1 MSTTPG
7 LANRSNSDA
16 AKTAPATVLRRL
28 EQVVRR
34 IRTLYLVAGCAR
46 VLSLALAMLVAL
58 YLADRFLQLPV
69 VVRGLLV
76 SLAVVVLALQVWR
89 RILRPLVVGVSRLEA
104 ARLVEEKLPSFD
116 GRLVSAL
123 QLGDGV
129 SGSFERQI
137 SEEASRAC
145 EEQDL
150 RHVLTAKPA
159 LLELLRAVGGLAI
172 VISLVVLARPYLD
185 VFFARLAL
193 GDMPWPRDTVLDL
206 ALPERSPVHVLLPD
220 GSVVASRGGVLNV
233 SSDWK
238 GVRPDRVELMV
249 EGEKGAR
256 YGSMALGSSNQFHG
270 HLTVEMGDSTIGVRG
285 GDDDGSENRTAL
297 LVIEPPR
304 LDEPEFVLEYPDYL
318 GMESETVEAEG
329 LSVPEGTRITLSG
342 RPVGEASAAELQLL
356 SRAEPIELDVIDDQG
371 GQKIEGSFE
380 ALESDTLS
388 VLLSGEYGLATPDPS
403 YHALVVREDRAPALR
418 IYAPPRSDIKVTAN
432 SIVPFAVVAEDD
444 HGVDSVFLDPDAGS
458 PRPFEV
464 DPISSKQYRFLLDV
478 KELGLTGTFSYALEA
493 MDGRQLVGKGPQV
506 ARVEGRRIDV
516 VNESEVQRLLADRQL
531 RLKESLHA
539 LRERQQRA
547 SESTSDLI
555 AEEPEDL
562 DGELVAAAVAQNQV
576 TTRLARETR
585 ELCAILEETITN
597 RLDPGPGAE
606 GVLERYLQDWRGR
619 PVDEAF
625 AAAPWREL
633 AADYSA
639 GRYGRLDLVGR
650 LLEMTGMALELSED
664 LSPDAHAALTA
675 ARQSPGLSAFQNAQ
689 AAQIRVE
696 EMLDRLLD
704 RMDEWEDYQE
714 VLSLVKTL
722 IQDQQSLRA
731 RTETALK
738 TLGGN

>member
-1 MSTTPG
+1 MSTTSG
-7 LANRSNSDA
+7 LTNRSSLEA
-16 AKTAPATVLRRL
+16 AGKAPEAVLRRL

-34 IRTLYLVAGCAR
+34 IRVLYLVAGCAR

-76 SLAVVVLALQVWR
+76 AVAAVALTLQAWR
-89 RILRPLVVGVSRLEA
+89 RIVRPLVIGVSRLEA
-104 ARLVEEKLPSFD
+104 ARMVEEKLPRFD

-123 QLGDGV
+123 QLGDGA
-129 SGSFERQI
+129 SGSFEHQI
-137 SEEASRAC
+137 SQEASRVC
-145 EEQDL
+145 EDQDL

-159 LLELLRAVGGLAI
+159 LLELLRATGGLVI
-172 VISLVVLARPYLD
+172 VVSLVVLARPYLD
-185 VFFARLAL
+185 VFFSRLAL
-193 GDMPWPRDTVLDL
+193 SDMPWPRDTVLDL
-206 ALPERSPVHVLLPD
+206 SFPERSPVHVLLPN

-233 SSDWK
+233 SSEWK
-238 GVRPDRVELMV
+238 GVRPDRVDLMV
-249 EGEKGAR
+249 DGAKGMR
-256 YGSMALGSSNQFHG
+256 YGAMALGASGQFHG
-270 HLTVEMGDSTIGVRG
+270 HLTVELGDSALGVRG
-285 GDDDGSENRTAL
+285 GDDDGAENRTPL
-297 LVIEPPR
+297 RVIEPPR
-304 LDEPEFVLEYPDYL
+304 LDEPEFALEYPDYL
-318 GMESETVEAEG
+318 GMDPETVAAEG

-342 RPVGEASAAELQLL
+342 RPVGEAFTAELQFLA
-356 SRAEPIELDVIDDQG
+356 RAEPIALDVIDEEG
-371 GQKIEGSFE
+371 GQKIEGSFD

-403 YHALVVREDRAPALR
+403 HHALVVREDRAPALR
-418 IYAPPRSDIKVTAN
+418 VYAPPRSDIKVTAN

-444 HGVDSVFLDPDAGS
+444 HGVGSVFLDPDGGS
-458 PRPFEV
+458 PRPFER
-464 DPISSKQYRFLLDV
+464 DAMSPKQYRYLLDV

-493 MDGRQLVGKGPQV
+493 VDGRQLAGKGPQI
-506 ARVEGRRIDV
+506 ARVEGRRIDIV
-516 VNESEVQRLLADRQL
+516 SESEVQRLLADRQL

-547 SESTSDLI
+547 SESMSDLLV
-555 AEEPEDL
+555 EEPEDL
-562 DGELVAAAVAQNQV
+562 DGELVAVAVAQNQV

-606 GVLERYLQDWRGR
+606 GVLERFLQVWRGR
-619 PVDEAF
+619 AVDEAF
-625 AAAPWREL
+625 AATPWRAL
-633 AADYSA
+633 AADYAA

-650 LLEMTGMALELSED
+650 LLEMAGMALELSED
-664 LSPDAHAALTA
+664 LSPDAHKALTA
-675 ARQSPGLSAFQNAQ
+675 ARQSPGLSAFQAAQ

-696 EMLDRLLD
+696 DMLDRLLD